1 MAIALDCP
9 GEAMKRPAP
18 PPIGLPRTALGPH
31 AVAHWAASDP
41 ERIALQH
48 VDGEAYS
55 YAEADALGRRWATA
69 LGACGVEAKTHV
81 ATLLDNGFPAQ
92 ALWLGLGWLRAI
104 EVPLNTALQGAL
116 LHHALAA
123 SDSRILVTTQAFLP
137 LLEDLEDP
145 LPALEQI
152 LLLDTD
158 ASATDLEI
166 PCVDLRPH
174 LEGAAPATD
183 LDGPEYRDIAAI
195 LFTSG
200 TTGPA
205 KGVLMPWATVYQNWS
220 WVPEDA
226 VAPGEASYCAMPMF
240 HNSGRSALNG
250 ALVRGARF
258 VFREKFSGAQFWQ
271 DVRRHECRAASL
283 VGPMTA
289 LLHSAPPRPDDA
301 DNPLRAI
308 LCGPLIREIEDFEKR
323 FDLRV
328 ATGYGQ
334 TEIGMGVV
342 TGWDHGPWANCGR
355 VRRDY
360 PYSEVRVVDENDE
373 PLGPGEVGELVV
385 RSAEP
390 WALNAGY
397 YGLPEATANAWRNG
411 WFHTGDAFRYD
422 EEGWFYLVDRMNDAI
437 RRRGENISSF
447 EVESLVVAHPE
458 VLECA
463 AIAVPAELGEDEVM
477 AVIIVRDPAGFD
489 ASALLDWLEPRMPRY
504 MLPRYVEVV
513 EDFPRN
519 ATTQRVKK
527 HELRARGVGSAT
539 WERPTS

>member
-1 MAIALDCP
+1 AL
-9 GEAMKRPAP
+9 
-18 PPIGLPRTALGPH
+18 
-31 AVAHWAASDP
+31 
-41 ERIALQH
+41 
-48 VDGEAYS
+48 S
-55 YAEADALGRRWATA
+55 YAETDALGRRWAGA
-69 LGACGVEAKTHV
+69 LRECGVEAGSHV
-81 ATLLDNGFPAQ
+81 ATLLHNGFAAQ
-92 ALWLGLGWLRAI
+92 ALWLGLAWLRAV
-104 EVPLNTALQGAL
+104 EVPINTAQKGAL
-116 LHHALAA
+116 LHHALSA
-123 SDSRILVTTQAFLP
+123 SDSRFLVTSREFLNA
-137 LLEDLEDP
+137 LKDLGAP
-145 LPALEQI
+145 LPALEHI
-152 LLLDTD
+152 LLIDGEGGDSPID
-158 ASATDLEI
+158 A
-166 PCVDLRPH
+166 PCIDLRSA
-174 LEGAAPATD
+174 LERATSEGD
-183 LDGPEYRDIAAI
+183 FEGPDYRDIAAI

-205 KGVLMPWATVYQNWS
+205 KGVITPWATVYQNWS

-226 VAPGEASYCAMPMF
+226 VAPGEGLYCAMPMF

-258 VFREKFSGAQFWQ
+258 VFREKFSGARFWE
-271 DVRRHECRAASL
+271 DVRRHECRAAAL

-308 LCGPLIREIEDFEKR
+308 LCGPLIREIDAFKQR

-342 TGWDHGPWANCGR
+342 TGWEHGPWTNCGR
-355 VRRDY
+355 VRDEY
-360 PYSEVRVVDENDE
+360 PYTEVRVVNEHDE
-373 PLGPGEVGELVV
+373 PLGSGEIGELVV
-385 RSAEP
+385 RSREP

-397 YGLPEATANAWRNG
+397 YQLPEATARAWRNG
-411 WFHTGDAFRYD
+411 WFHTGDAFRFD
-422 EEGWFYLVDRMNDAI
+422 EDGWFYLVDRMNDAI

-447 EVESLVVAHPE
+447 EVESLVAAHPE

-477 AVIIVRDPAGFD
+477 ALVIPRDPAAFD
-489 ASALLDWLEPRMPRY
+489 PAELLQWLEPRMPRY
-504 MLPRYVEVV
+504 MLPRYVEAV

-527 HELRARGVGSAT
+527 HELRARGVGPET
-539 WERPTS
+539 WERDSS